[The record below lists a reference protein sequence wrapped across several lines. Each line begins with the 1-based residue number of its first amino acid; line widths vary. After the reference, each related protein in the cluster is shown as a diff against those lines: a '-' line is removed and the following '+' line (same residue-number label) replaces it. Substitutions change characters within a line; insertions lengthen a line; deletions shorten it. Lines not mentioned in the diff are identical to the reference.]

1 MPLEYKYRIGGVS
14 REIDDYRYASQNNRY
29 NGKIPTRKDVDH
41 LSGVPHGFGRECLL
55 EFIQSGTANWF
66 IERGIAVSVETF
78 VEQDTYRYTAHL
90 IAHLTYEQREEFR
103 EQQIIDKL
111 QNSYKVNK

>member
-1 MPLEYKYRIGGVS
+1 MPLEYKYRVGGMS
-14 REIDDYRYASQNNRY
+14 REIGDYSYQKHY
-29 NGKIPTRKDVDH
+29 NLHKDKIPTYKDVDN

-66 IERGIAVSVETF
+66 IERGIAVSVETC
-78 VEQDTYRYTAHL
+78 VEASTYRYTAHL
-90 IAHLTYEQREEFR
+90 IAHLTYQQREEFR

>member
-1 MPLEYKYRIGGVS
+1 MPLEYKYQIGGLS
-14 REIDDYRYASQNNRY
+14 RDIF
-29 NGKIPTRKDVDH
+29 NGKIPTHKDVDH

-55 EFIQSGTANWF
+55 EFIHSGTANWF
-66 IERGIAVSVETF
+66 IERGIAVSVETC
-78 VEQDTYRYTAHL
+78 VEAVTYRYTAHL

>member
-14 REIDDYRYASQNNRY
+14 RDIDDYRYETGRY
-29 NGKIPTRKDVDH
+29 NSKIPTQSLRDVDN

-55 EFIQSGTANWF
+55 EFIQAGSANWF
-66 IERGIAVSVETF
+66 IDRGIAVSVETF
-78 VEQDTYRYTAHL
+78 VEHNTFRYTAHL
-90 IAHLTYEQREEFR
+90 IAHLTYEQKEEWR

-111 QNSYKVNK
+111 QNSFKV

>member
-1 MPLEYKYRIGGVS
+1 MPLEYKYRVGGMS
-14 REIDDYRYASQNNRY
+14 REIGDYRYRSH
-29 NGKIPTRKDVDH
+29 GKTPTYKDVDN

-66 IERGIAVSVETF
+66 IERSIAVSVETF
-78 VEQDTYRYTAHL
+78 VEASTYRYSAYL
-90 IAHLTYEQREEFR
+90 IAHLTYEQKEEWR

>member
-1 MPLEYKYRIGGVS
+1 MS

-78 VEQDTYRYTAHL
+78 VEHDTYRYTAHL

-103 EQQIIDKL
+103 
-111 QNSYKVNK
+111 

>member
-1 MPLEYKYRIGGVS
+1 MPLEYKYRVGGMS
-14 REIDDYRYASQNNRY
+14 REIGDYRYWSH
-29 NGKIPTRKDVDH
+29 GKTPTYKDVDH

-78 VEQDTYRYTAHL
+78 VEHNTYRYTAHL
-90 IAHLTYEQREEFR
+90 IAHLTYEQKEDWR

>member
-14 REIDDYRYASQNNRY
+14 REIDDYRYRSQYSPPNS
-29 NGKIPTRKDVDH
+29 KIPTHKDVDH

-55 EFIQSGTANWF
+55 EFVQSGSANWF
-66 IERGIAVSVETF
+66 IDRGIAVSVETF
-78 VEQDTYRYTAHL
+78 VEHNTYRYTAHL
-90 IAHLTYEQREEFR
+90 IAHLTYEQKEEWR

-111 QNSYKVNK
+111 QNSFKV

>member
-1 MPLEYKYRIGGVS
+1 MPLEYKYRIGGLS
-14 REIDDYRYASQNNRY
+14 RDISEYRYWSH
-29 NGKIPTRKDVDH
+29 GKIPTYKDVDN

-55 EFIQSGTANWF
+55 EFIQAGSANWF

-78 VEQDTYRYTAHL
+78 VEHNTFRYTANL
-90 IAHLTYEQREEFR
+90 IAHLTYEQKEEWR

-111 QNSYKVNK
+111 QNSFKV

>member
-1 MPLEYKYRIGGVS
+1 MPLEYKYRIGGLTK
-14 REIDDYRYASQNNRY
+14 EISDYRYRSQNNQVSSW
-29 NGKIPTRKDVDH
+29 KDVDN

-55 EFIQSGTANWF
+55 EFIHSGTANWF

-78 VEQDTYRYTAHL
+78 VEHNTFRYTAHL
-90 IAHLTYEQREEFR
+90 IAHLTYEQKEQWR

-111 QNSYKVNK
+111 QNSFKV